1 MASESDGLSRPLS
14 GALRKLVSSAEAA
27 NAVGPVEYW
36 LPVGE
41 RKIALNP
48 QLGKKIT
55 LVYDGTISCIGCG
68 RATNKSFSQGYCY
81 PCFKGKAACD
91 ICILKP
97 ELCHFDAGTC
107 REPQWAIDHCMQPH
121 IVYLANTTGVKVGIT
136 RRSQLPT
143 RWIDQGAVA
152 ALPLWQVSKRLFAGE
167 IEVALAQH
175 VADKSRW
182 QQLLKGAPDPIDLQ
196 AVAQQAR
203 DWAAPVIQQLRDQHG
218 ADAVIDAE
226 LPEHGF
232 GYPVREYPTKI
243 KSFNF
248 DKQTEVEGVLHGIKG
263 QYLLLDGGVIN
274 IRKFGGYQVT
284 VSIAG

>member
-41 RKIALNP
+41 RNIALNP

-55 LVYDGTISCIGCG
+55 LVYDGIISCIGCG
-68 RATNKSFSQGYCY
+68 RTTKKSFSQGYCY

-107 REPQWAIDHCMQPH
+107 REPQWATDHCMQPH
-121 IVYLANTTGVKVGIT
+121 IIYLANTSGVKVGIT

-152 ALPLWQVSKRLFAGE
+152 ALPVWQVSKRLFAGE

-175 VADKSRW
+175 MADKSRW

-203 DWAAPVIQQLRDQHG
+203 NWAAPVVQQLRDQNG

-232 GYPVREYPTKI
+232 DYPVREYPTKI

-248 DKQTEVEGVLHGIKG
+248 DKQAEVEGVLHGIKG
-263 QYLLLDGGVIN
+263 QYLLLDSGVIN